1 MATPRRASLHQAVL
15 KRDLSAINEE
25 LDVPWERIKRRRV
38 NVEKDGFSALHI
50 ALSETMGA
58 VLEGASNGKP
68 NIEALSETHFPILKR
83 LVEAGADVN
92 LNFPCASTDKANTA
106 FGVFCK
112 TMVVALDAFAQAEKA
127 TKKKEADASRSSSSA
142 GSSSSDSSSGSS
154 SEAETQKSTDGK
166 KNEEDEDQ
174 SEASKAFHKI
184 LGTLFMFL
192 FTTENSSRNFHFTTD
207 SQEYVAHFRSNYF
220 LIINFSSK
228 MRNRHFFRARSGH

>member
-25 LDVPWERIKRRRV
+25 LDVPWDRIKRRRV

-142 GSSSSDSSSGSS
+142 GSSSDSGSGSS

-166 KNEEDEDQ
+166 KNAEDEDQ

-184 LGTLFMFL
+184 LGTLFYVFVYDAKFFSEFSFYNR
-192 FTTENSSRNFHFTTD
+192 FTRICR
-207 SQEYVAHFRSNYF
+207 A
-220 LIINFSSK
+220 FS
-228 MRNRHFFRARSGH
+228 FQTVTF